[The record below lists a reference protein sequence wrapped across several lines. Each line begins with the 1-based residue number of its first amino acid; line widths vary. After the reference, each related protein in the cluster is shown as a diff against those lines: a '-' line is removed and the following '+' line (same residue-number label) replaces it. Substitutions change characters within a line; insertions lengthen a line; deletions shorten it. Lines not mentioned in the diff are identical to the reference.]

1 LQNISGT
8 NAATWWQKLAADSP
22 SLKEGKSARALT
34 YSTFAA
40 AFFAPKHRKCKCT
53 LKNLICSR
61 TIGGYVKDR
70 MWAEEAELVKQ
81 MIKKNSPETEVR
93 SLT

>member
-1 LQNISGT
+1 MH
-8 NAATWWQKLAADSP
+8 
-22 SLKEGKSARALT
+22 LKEP
-34 YSTFAA
+34 
-40 AFFAPKHRKCKCT
+40 FFC
-53 LKNLICSR
+53 R

-93 SLT
+93 PLTWSSLVEG